1 MTILP
6 RISYNKILD
15 NKENTCQIQRERAL
29 TSNAEQIDASEAAV
43 EHDDQQRTRAIGVVA
58 AKGTEMVPAISR
70 FKDWRK
76 KRREEKREKRA
87 VAYKEARRTLY
98 SPIVDH
104 VSFGL
109 RGARPG
115 TMINV
120 PLVLPATRTQVA
132 YEERM
137 RQQLMTP
144 EGQKQHDDLIESLT
158 QKDEERRSWE

>member
-1 MTILP
+1 MAT
-6 RISYNKILD
+6 
-15 NKENTCQIQRERAL
+15 
-29 TSNAEQIDASEAAV
+29 
-43 EHDDQQRTRAIGVVA
+43 AIA
-58 AKGTEMVPAISR
+58 R
-70 FKDWRK
+70 FKEWQER
-76 KRREEKREKRA
+76 RREEKWKKRA
-87 VAYKEARRTLY
+87 AAYKEARRTLY
-98 SPIVDH
+98 GPIADY

-144 EGQKQHDDLIESLT
+144 EGQKQYDDLIESLT
-158 QKDEERRSWE
+158 QKDEKERRSWKQQD

>member
-1 MTILP
+1 M
-6 RISYNKILD
+6 SNS
-15 NKENTCQIQRERAL
+15 ERERAL

-43 EHDDQQRTRAIGVVA
+43 EHGDQQRIRAIGVVA

-70 FKDWRK
+70 FKDWRE

-87 VAYKEARRTLY
+87 AAYKEARRTLY
-98 SPIVDH
+98 GPIADY

-144 EGQKQHDDLIESLT
+144 EGQQQHDDLLEFLT
-158 QKDEERRSWE
+158 QKDEEERRSWEQQDQGE

>member
-1 MTILP
+1 M
-6 RISYNKILD
+6 SSS
-15 NKENTCQIQRERAL
+15 ERERAL
-29 TSNAEQIDASEAAV
+29 PSNAEQIDASEAAV
-43 EHDDQQRTRAIGVVA
+43 EHDDQQRTRAIGVMA
-58 AKGTEMVPAISR
+58 AKGTEVATAIAR
-70 FKDWRK
+70 FKEWQER
-76 KRREEKREKRA
+76 RREEKWKKRA
-87 VAYKEARRTLY
+87 AAYKEARRTLY
-98 SPIVDH
+98 GPIADY

-144 EGQKQHDDLIESLT
+144 EGQKQYDDLIESLT
-158 QKDEERRSWE
+158 QKDEKERRSWKQQD

>member
-1 MTILP
+1 M
-6 RISYNKILD
+6 SNS
-15 NKENTCQIQRERAL
+15 ERERAL
-29 TSNAEQIDASEAAV
+29 TGNVEQIDAGEAAV
-43 EHDDQQRTRAIGVVA
+43 EHGDQQRIRAIGVVA
-58 AKGTEMVPAISR
+58 ARGTETTTAISCFR
-70 FKDWRK
+70 DWWE

-87 VAYKEARRTLY
+87 AAYKEARRTLY
-98 SPIVDH
+98 GPIVDY

-120 PLVLPATRTQVA
+120 PRVFPATRTQVA

-137 RQQLMTP
+137 RQQLMTL

-158 QKDEERRSWE
+158 QKDEEERRSWESQDQGDEVL

>member
-1 MTILP
+1 M
-6 RISYNKILD
+6 SNS
-15 NKENTCQIQRERAL
+15 ERERAL
-29 TSNAEQIDASEAAV
+29 PSNAEQIDIGEAAV
-43 EHDDQQRTRAIGVVA
+43 EHGDQRRRHAIGVVA
-58 AKGTEMVPAISR
+58 AKGVEAATAISR
-70 FKDWRK
+70 FKDWQE
-76 KRREEKREKRA
+76 KRREEKWKKRA
-87 VAYKEARRTLY
+87 AAYKEARRTLY
-98 SPIVDH
+98 GPIADY

-144 EGQKQHDDLIESLT
+144 DGQKQHDDLIESLT
-158 QKDEERRSWE
+158 QKDEEERRSWEQQDQGDKVL

>member
-1 MTILP
+1 M
-6 RISYNKILD
+6 
-15 NKENTCQIQRERAL
+15 
-29 TSNAEQIDASEAAV
+29 
-43 EHDDQQRTRAIGVVA
+43 VA

-70 FKDWRK
+70 FRDWRE

-87 VAYKEARRTLY
+87 AAYKEARRTLY
-98 SPIVDH
+98 GSIADY

-120 PLVLPATRTQVA
+120 PLVLPATRIQVA

-144 EGQKQHDDLIESLT
+144 EGQQQHDDLLEFLT
-158 QKDEERRSWE
+158 QEDEKEQRSWEQQDQGDKVL

>member
-1 MTILP
+1 M
-6 RISYNKILD
+6 
-15 NKENTCQIQRERAL
+15 
-29 TSNAEQIDASEAAV
+29 
-43 EHDDQQRTRAIGVVA
+43 VA
-58 AKGTEMVPAISR
+58 AKGIEAATAISR
-70 FKDWRK
+70 FKDWQEKRWEEKWK
-76 KRREEKREKRA
+76 KRA
-87 VAYKEARRTLY
+87 AAYKEARRTLY
-98 SPIVDH
+98 GPIADY

-144 EGQKQHDDLIESLT
+144 EGRKQHDDLLKFLT
-158 QKDEERRSWE
+158 QEDEKERRSWEQQDQGE

>member
-1 MTILP
+1 MSNSE
-6 RISYNKILD
+6 R
-15 NKENTCQIQRERAL
+15 ERERAL
-29 TSNAEQIDASEAAV
+29 PSNAEQIDAGEAAV
-43 EHDDQQRTRAIGVVA
+43 EHGDQQRTRAIGVMA

-70 FKDWRK
+70 FKEWQER
-76 KRREEKREKRA
+76 RREEKWKKRA
-87 VAYKEARRTLY
+87 AAYKEARRTLY
-98 SPIVDH
+98 GPIADY

-120 PLVLPATRTQVA
+120 PLVLPATRIQVA

-144 EGQKQHDDLIESLT
+144 EGQQQHDDLLEFLT
-158 QKDEERRSWE
+158 QEDEKEQRSWE

>member
-1 MTILP
+1 MAT
-6 RISYNKILD
+6 
-15 NKENTCQIQRERAL
+15 
-29 TSNAEQIDASEAAV
+29 
-43 EHDDQQRTRAIGVVA
+43 
-58 AKGTEMVPAISR
+58 AISR
-70 FKDWRK
+70 FKEWQER
-76 KRREEKREKRA
+76 RREEKWKKRA
-87 VAYKEARRTLY
+87 AAYKEARRTLY
-98 SPIVDH
+98 GPIADY

-144 EGQKQHDDLIESLT
+144 EGQQQHDDLLEFLT
-158 QKDEERRSWE
+158 QKDEEEQRSWEQQDQGDKVL